1 MFNHFVL
8 EKLTDTVYEHN
19 AINGVNVA
27 GIQTIDC
34 QILFGSAAEA
44 TQDGGYC
51 RCVDD
56 AVAFFDANKCC
67 MFQIQMILF
76 VFEIKIFFFPDF
88 LVETPLPQS
97 NTASDCPPTSEV
109 IF

>member
-19 AINGVNVA
+19 ATNGVNVA
-27 GIQTIDC
+27 GIKAIDC
-34 QILFGSAAEA
+34 QILFGSAAEV
-44 TQDGGYC
+44 TQNDGYC

-56 AVAFFDANKCC
+56 AFAFFDANKCC

-76 VFEIKIFFFPDF
+76 VFENKNFLFSRFFCRN
-88 LVETPLPQS
+88 TSHS
-97 NTASDCPPTSEV
+97 N
-109 IF
+109 